1 MRQPRHSLFSAVF
14 YISAVP
20 FIGCAPVNDRKPA
33 VDIIRAQVVVQKIIC
48 VLPDIESEDRKAAA
62 RKRRVLIGTRY
73 DRKPARTG
81 RSEKHIPSRIPEERS
96 CFERGVKA
104 AVISVAPE
112 YCRAELTDRLRF
124 AAVGRRERVKIKAV
138 IVNAARIVAYRSAE
152 RLRKPR
158 RAEDELCES
167 QLLKRSALPQA
178 RR

>member
-1 MRQPRHSLFSAVF
+1 M
-14 YISAVP
+14 
-20 FIGCAPVNDRKPA
+20 
-33 VDIIRAQVVVQKIIC
+33 QKIIC

-81 RSEKHIPSRIPEERS
+81 GQKSISRAEYRERS

-138 IVNAARIVAYRSAE
+138 IVNAARIVAYRSTSGCAS
-152 RLRKPR
+152 RG
-158 RAEDELCES
+158 A
-167 QLLKRSALPQA
+167 LKMSSVRVSF
-178 RR
+178 